1 MDHIAG
7 AKQLEELAS
16 NAWPSL
22 QTVCVDGWIARLSQ
36 GYTKRANSV
45 TPLYPCRGQL
55 ADNLQRCERLY
66 QGAGLP
72 LLFRLPS
79 FVPETTALDA
89 YLAAR
94 GFAWLDESC
103 VLRLKLKQVSPCWLS
118 RAHVASAEDDI
129 DAWVHRYHVLSGSS
143 PHPVHHRILSLIK
156 GHRCLLTLMHDGVAV
171 ACGLGVLAGGHLG
184 LFDIVTDAACR
195 RRGFGRLVT
204 ESLLAWG
211 QERGATQA
219 YLQVVA
225 ANTAAR
231 RLYAELGF
239 EEVYRYGYRLAPDSS
254 KTLDS
259 DQEPT

>member
-1 MDHIAG
+1 M
-7 AKQLEELAS
+7 
-16 NAWPSL
+16 
-22 QTVCVDGWIARLSQ
+22 R
-36 GYTKRANSV
+36 
-45 TPLYPCRGQL
+45 
-55 ADNLQRCERLY
+55 RCERLY

-103 VLRLKLKQVSPCWLS
+103 VLGLQLKQIAPRWSS
-118 RAHVASAEDDI
+118 QARVASGEEDI
-129 DAWVHRYHVLSGSS
+129 DAWVHRYHMLSGSS
-143 PHPVHHRILSLIK
+143 PHPVHRRILSLIR
-156 GHRCLLTLMHDGVAV
+156 GQRCLLTLMQDRVAV
-171 ACGLGVLAGGHLG
+171 ACGLGVLADGHLG
-184 LFDIVTDAACR
+184 LFDIVTGAAFR
-195 RRGFGRLVT
+195 RRGFGRMVT

-254 KTLDS
+254 QTLDNH
-259 DQEPT
+259 QEPT